1 MTELLLV
8 AAHLGSLH
16 PYERALVLL
25 VAFGPFVVLGV
36 VVAVLRR
43 RAIADEE
50 RDAGRPGRHT
60 NGGR

>member
-1 MTELLLV
+1 MTDLLLV

-16 PYERALVLL
+16 PYERAVVLL

-36 VVAVLRR
+36 VVAALRR

-50 RDAGRPGRHT
+50 RDAGD
-60 NGGR
+60 